1 MPLPHSKTTNINSLK
16 AHSMTQFRR
25 TSKVVVVIS
34 KGQKKKSI
42 LGLEDRQ
49 RRGRNRKS
57 LKPPSQV
64 KLCGGGGTS
73 ALAWFQG
80 IVISTPLCGRPA
92 LSRIQERTLAFIGA
106 VASSWVR
113 SIICCVRQVD
123 FRTNQSACRPCRTW
137 GESACVHLSPRKL
150 GPMDQCQYT
159 RGACSVGG

>member
-113 SIICCVRQVD
+113 PSFAVCVRW
-123 FRTNQSACRPCRTW
+123 TSEPINQLVVLV
-137 GESACVHLSPRKL
+137 VHGVSR
-150 GPMDQCQYT
+150 
-159 RGACSVGG
+159 RVFI

>member
-1 MPLPHSKTTNINSLK
+1 MQYAFATFENHEYQLAEGAFHD
-16 AHSMTQFRR
+16 SMTHFRR

-73 ALAWFQG
+73 ALVPGNCHQHATVW
-80 IVISTPLCGRPA
+80 S
-92 LSRIQERTLAFIGA
+92 SRIVAYPGA
-106 VASSWVR
+106 HFGLYWGCCQFLGP

-123 FRTNQSACRPCRTW
+123 LRTNQSACRPYRTPQR
-137 GESACVHLSPRKL
+137 GSRLCSCVL
-150 GPMDQCQYT
+150 GVS
-159 RGACSVGG
+159 RRVFI